1 MSLLLPHPA
10 SPYKGEEKDARHRRL
25 LIHCAVGR
33 LRGSFMT
40 KTFLII
46 DGSSC
51 IYRAFHAIT
60 GLATSKGLPTNA
72 TYGFIQTLRK
82 IIKTREPDYMA
93 IAFDVKGPSFR
104 HELFADY
111 KVERPSMP
119 EELSVQIPYIK
130 RFTKAFNVKSVEMSG
145 FEADDLIAALAKK
158 FSGEQ
163 IKIVI
168 VTGDKDMLQLV
179 RGDTV
184 VLDYGKDKV
193 YGRAEVEEK
202 IGVPP
207 ELVADF
213 MALSGDQID
222 GIPGVKGVGPRTA
235 AKLVRKF
242 GSIEDIYER
251 IQEVQPQKLR
261 ELLKEKRG
269 DAVLSKRLAVL
280 SGDVAIECGL
290 EDFKRAEPD
299 YDELERLLGELEF
312 LKLARELV
320 PEKETIEAAVTFLTS
335 IEAAEEAI
343 RRLSKGK
350 IAAVI
355 LEKNK
360 DGEVS
365 GIGLGND
372 FEGGNYFYVPCA
384 GGLEGAAAKERVF
397 PSLQRLMEDPLIEKI
412 SDDAKAVFLYF
423 LKSGISP
430 KGVSFDASVAS
441 YLLNP
446 ASSSHTLETACHI
459 YLGERVGEKSPV
471 SKKLSAL
478 ARVVEVLRER
488 LASEGCE
495 RLFFDVEMPLT
506 EILAGMEIKGIKAD
520 RAALLRLSSV
530 LEKELDSLEKGIF
543 EVAGHG
549 FNLNSPK
556 QLAVFLFEKLGLK
569 PTKKTKTGFSTD
581 EGVLT
586 ALSGQSEVVGRVL
599 AYRQWAKLKSTYVDG
614 ILALMDPF
622 GRVHTSFNQ
631 TITATGRLSSS
642 NPNLQNI
649 PVKGGYAARIREAF
663 IASSGS
669 KFLSADYSQ
678 IELRLV
684 AHLSEDPLLLSAF
697 EAGEDVHTRTAS
709 EVFSVEP
716 SLVTPE
722 MRRRAKA
729 INFGIIYGMGPHG
742 LSAELSVPIAE
753 AKAYIDA
760 YFEHYKGVREFVR
773 KTIESARE
781 LGYTTTLLG
790 RRRYVPE
797 LASTSEQAVRLG
809 ERIAVNS
816 PVQGGAADII
826 KAAMVAIHKRFLEKG
841 FCSELLLQIHD
852 ELVFEVR
859 IDEIPDVERVVR
871 EEMEGIVRL
880 KALLKVN
887 ISIGENWGKG

>member
-1 MSLLLPHPA
+1 M
-10 SPYKGEEKDARHRRL
+10 G
-25 LIHCAVGR
+25 
-33 LRGSFMT
+33 
-40 KTFLII
+40 KTFFII

-82 IIKTREPDYMA
+82 ILKTYEPDYMA

-104 HELFADY
+104 HELFPDY
-111 KVERPSMP
+111 KAERPSMP
-119 EELSVQIPYIK
+119 DELSVQIPYIK

-168 VTGDKDMLQLV
+168 VTGDKDMFQLV

-184 VLDYGKDKV
+184 VLDYGKDKE

-222 GIPGVKGVGPRTA
+222 NIPGVKGVGPRTA
-235 AKLVRKF
+235 SKLVRKF

-251 IQEVQPQKLR
+251 IDEVEPPKLR
-261 ELLKEKRG
+261 QLLKEKRE
-269 DAVLSKRLAVL
+269 DAFLSKRLAML
-280 SGDVAIECGL
+280 SGDVALECGF

-312 LKLARELV
+312 LKLAREMV
-320 PEKETIEAAVTFLTS
+320 PEKETSEAAATFLTS
-335 IEAAEEAI
+335 IEAAGEAI
-343 RRLSKGK
+343 KRLSKGK
-350 IAAVI
+350 IVAVI
-355 LEKNK
+355 LERDK
-360 DGEVS
+360 DGEVL
-365 GIGLGND
+365 GIGLGNGVPD
-372 FEGGNYFYVPCA
+372 TGYFYAPCA
-384 GGLEGAAAKERVF
+384 EGLEAATAREKVF
-397 PSLQRLMEDPLIEKI
+397 PSLKRLMEDPSIEKV

-430 KGVSFDASVAS
+430 KGVSFDSSIAS

-446 ASSSHTLETACHI
+446 ASSSHTLETVCHI
-459 YLGERVGEKSPV
+459 YLGERVGEKSSM
-471 SKKLSAL
+471 SKRLSAL
-478 ARVVEVLRER
+478 ARVVLVLRER

-495 RLFFDVEMPLT
+495 RLFFDVEMPLI
-506 EILAGMEIKGIKAD
+506 EILARMEIKGIKAD
-520 RAALLRLSSV
+520 RPALLRLSEE
-530 LEKELDSLEKGIF
+530 LKKELDSLEKGIL
-543 EVAGHG
+543 EVAGYS

-569 PTKKTKTGFSTD
+569 PVKKTKTGYSTD

-586 ALSGQSEVVGRVL
+586 ALSGQNEVVGRIL

-614 ILALMDPF
+614 ILELIDSF

-649 PVKGGYAARIREAF
+649 PVKGGYAGRIREAF
-663 IASSGS
+663 VPESGS

-697 EAGEDVHTRTAS
+697 EADEDVHTRTAS
-709 EVFSVEP
+709 EVFSIEP
-716 SLVTPE
+716 SLVTSE

-742 LSAELSVPIAE
+742 LATELSIPVIE

-773 KTIESARE
+773 KTIERAKE

-797 LASTSEQAVRLG
+797 LASSSEQVIRLG
-809 ERIAVNS
+809 ERLAVNS

-826 KAAMVAIHKRFLEKG
+826 KAAMVAIHKRFIEKG
-841 FCSELLLQIHD
+841 FRSELLLQIHD
-852 ELVFEVR
+852 ELVFEVL
-859 IDEIPDVERVVR
+859 IEEIPDVERVVR
-871 EEMEGIVRL
+871 EEMEGIMKL

-887 ISIGENWGKG
+887 ISIKDNWGKQG